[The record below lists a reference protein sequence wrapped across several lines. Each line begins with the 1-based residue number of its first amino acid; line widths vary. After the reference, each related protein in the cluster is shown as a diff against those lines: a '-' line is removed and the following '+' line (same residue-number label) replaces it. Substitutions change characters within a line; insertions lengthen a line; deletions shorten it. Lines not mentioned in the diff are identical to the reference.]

1 MPRPQAASVDIRPAA
16 RALLAN
22 TFGSLPD
29 ETDEVWHER
38 PVSSR
43 KFFRDFIDEPLYP
56 LQQEYCDA
64 LLGTDPLEWD
74 TAFQEG
80 HAFWGKGSGKDRTN
94 AKIFVYVIYRLLC
107 MRTPQVT
114 LGLAAT
120 SPIDLVNVSINAKLA
135 KDVFFAN
142 LKGILKIT
150 KNPLTGQNWFAEQGV
165 NLTEGKDSKKL
176 EINFPRQI
184 TAHSLNSEKY
194 TGEGLNIL
202 IGVMDE
208 VGSFPVKAGM
218 DLYKALRR
226 TIRSRFSRGH
236 GKLLLLSY
244 KYHNND
250 LMEILFKRGV
260 EKAHIFSSHH
270 ATWEVNIGV
279 DRAGLAEEYTDD
291 PEGAQMAFECKGE
304 GGVGGYIRRRYTI
317 ARAVDGE
324 NPVLGGLLSTDSV
337 RSLQFADW
345 FKGTPGRL
353 YAVHIDLAKGKM
365 EDRGDAVGF
374 VMGHPEQMFANY
386 DQRTVDELLELGI
399 DVTGNLDSDPQTPRK
414 GLRIDLALQITAP
427 PASEVDF
434 QDLRQLVYRLKQMH
448 GFKIIYASFDGFEAV
463 DSIQDI
469 NRHGIDAGIISVD
482 KTMEPYDTL
491 KSKLYQGLVR
501 YYPNPILQREL
512 RELERKGSKVDH
524 PEYSYERQVT
534 EGVVRGSKDVA
545 DALAAVAFK
554 IENDIHLDADI
565 FFGSFRGEDEDDDEY
580 QQDDQM
586 GQRRW
591 IVGADGK
598 VRSDDG

>member
-1 MPRPQAASVDIRPAA
+1 MQRPQPTGADIRPAT

-22 TFGSLPD
+22 TFGTLPD
-29 ETDEVWHER
+29 ETDEIWHER
-38 PVSSR
+38 PVGSR
-43 KFFRDFIDEPLYP
+43 EFFRDFIDEPLYP

-64 LLGTDPLEWD
+64 LLGMDPLEWD
-74 TAFQEG
+74 TTYQEG

-94 AKIFVYVIYRLLC
+94 AKIFAYVIYRLLC
-107 MRTPQVT
+107 MRDPQSA
-114 LGLAAT
+114 LGLAAG
-120 SPIDLVNVSINAKLA
+120 SPLDLVNVSINAKLA

-142 LKGILKIT
+142 LKGILKAA
-150 KNPLTGQNWFAEQGV
+150 KNPVTGQNWFAEQGV

-226 TIRSRFSRGH
+226 TIKSRFSRGH

-244 KYHNND
+244 KYHDND
-250 LMEILFKRGV
+250 LMEILFKQGLKKSHV
-260 EKAHIFSSHH
+260 FSSHH
-270 ATWEVNIGV
+270 ATWEVNLGV
-279 DRAGLAEEYTDD
+279 DRQGLAEEYADD

-304 GGVGGYIRRRYTI
+304 GHVGGYIRRRQTI
-317 ARAVDGE
+317 AQAVDGE

-337 RSLQFADW
+337 RGLQFADW
-345 FKGTPGRL
+345 FKGSPGRL
-353 YAVHIDLAKGKM
+353 YAVHIDLAKGKVS
-365 EDRGDAVGF
+365 DRGDAVGF
-374 VMGHPEQMFANY
+374 VMAHPEQMFANY
-386 DQRTVDELLELGI
+386 DRRTVDELLELGI
-399 DVTGNLDSDPQTPRK
+399 DITGNLDSDPQAPRK
-414 GLRIDLALQITAP
+414 GIRVDLALQITAP
-427 PASEVDF
+427 PDSEVDF

-448 GFKIIYASFDGFEAV
+448 GFKIIYVGFDGFEAI
-463 DSIQDI
+463 DSTQDI

-482 KTMEPYDTL
+482 KTMVPYDTL
-491 KSKLYQGLVR
+491 KSKLYQGLLR
-501 YYPNPILQREL
+501 YYAHPILQREL
-512 RELERKGSKVDH
+512 RELERKGNKVDH

-534 EGVVRGSKDVA
+534 EGAVKGSKDVS
-545 DALAAVAFK
+545 DALAGVAFK

-565 FFGSFRGEDEDDDEY
+565 FFGSLGGGDNDYGEGRN
-580 QQDDQM
+580 DQV
-586 GQRRW
+586 GQHRW